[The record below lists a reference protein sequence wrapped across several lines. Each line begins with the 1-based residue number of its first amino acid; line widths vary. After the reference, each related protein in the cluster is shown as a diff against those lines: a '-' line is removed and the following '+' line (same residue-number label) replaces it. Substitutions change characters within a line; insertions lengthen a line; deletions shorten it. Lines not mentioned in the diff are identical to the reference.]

1 MKTMRLDIYL
11 VEKGFSPSRTKAQ
24 DAIRAGVVQLKDGIQ
39 TRLATNSS
47 ELIDED
53 KPPEISILKS
63 ELDRYV
69 SRAGLKMEGALKLL
83 QLNVEDLDVLDVG
96 ISTGGFTDCLLQRGA
111 RSVVGVDV
119 GHNQL
124 NLKLKADP
132 RLKSFEGVNAREIHH
147 NENVLKAKPEVGF
160 DLIVIDVSFISLTL
174 ILPSAIQLLKPRGAV
189 LALVKPQFE
198 VGPEGLGKNGIVKDE
213 KLYGQVHQKIE
224 ECVVAIGGRGVR
236 YFESELEGK
245 DGNKEFFIFFKKD

>member
-1 MKTMRLDIYL
+1 MKTTRLDIYM
-11 VEKGFSPSRTKAQ
+11 VEKGYAPSRTKAQ
-24 DAIRAGVVQLKDGIQ
+24 DAIKAGIVHLKDGASM
-39 TRLATNSS
+39 RLATNSS
-47 ELIDED
+47 ELIDEA
-53 KPPEISILKS
+53 KAPEIIVQKS

-83 QLNVEDLDVLDVG
+83 QLNVEDLDVLDIG
-96 ISTGGFTDCLLQRGA
+96 ISTGGFTDCMLQRGA
-111 RSVVGVDV
+111 HSVVGVDV

-132 RLKSFEGVNAREIHH
+132 RLKAYEGVNAREVHSNAH
-147 NENVLKAKPEVGF
+147 VLSAKPAAGF
-160 DLIVIDVSFISLTL
+160 DLIVVDVSFISLTL
-174 ILPSAIQLLKPRGAV
+174 ILPSAVQLLKSKGAV

-224 ECVVAIGGRGVR
+224 ECAIAVGGRGVR